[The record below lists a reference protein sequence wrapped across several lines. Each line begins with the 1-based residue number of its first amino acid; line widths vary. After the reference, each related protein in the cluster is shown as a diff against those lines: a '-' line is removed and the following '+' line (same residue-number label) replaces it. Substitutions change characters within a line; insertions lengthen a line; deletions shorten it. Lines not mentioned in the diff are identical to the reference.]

1 MALQAL
7 AGNTC
12 KTTTKR
18 VTKPTKASMGKIEKL
33 DTLIYKYIYK

>member
-7 AGNTC
+7 AGDTC

-18 VTKPTKASMGKIEKL
+18 VTKPTKASMGKIEK
-33 DTLIYKYIYK
+33 IYILNIFGNNF